1 MTAEHIGIQR
11 EIVEQVI
18 EVQAPLAAEQ
28 QTIAELRQVLSPGD
42 PMELPPPER
51 PDERGL
57 SVKVLKSLSRWQ
69 LQVECA
75 RHDEPSRSERQVH
88 RSAVRALRQQL
99 SINVDSALAF
109 MNRGSKTRADSAE
122 ANDLT
127 SMVKHKLGL
136 EPWSSIFE
144 GIRSTQAAMSV
155 LEFVSNVSAFQRC
168 HQEYHQRDHVI
179 QNSSR

>member
-18 EVQAPLAAEQ
+18 EVKAPLAAEQ

-42 PMELPPPER
+42 PMGITAAER
-51 PDERGL
+51 PDEGGL

-88 RSAVRALRQQL
+88 RSARALRQQL

-179 QNSSR
+179 QISSR